1 MGYVNSLE
9 GIYLSPFTSLSFHYF
24 PPRNGGGNFQVHFRL
39 SGAPVLHRP
48 DAALDVTFDVSEQQL
63 PGCKMVAV
71 MVPSG
76 PQTCSFFVFFWG
88 GLGEEKLNLNPKDV
102 FDFRKVG
109 KNKFKPT

>member
-1 MGYVNSLE
+1 MIFYE
-9 GIYLSPFTSLSFHYF
+9 KW
-24 PPRNGGGNFQVHFRL
+24 RGNFQVHFRL

-76 PQTCSFFVFFWG
+76 PQTCIFFFFG
-88 GLGEEKLNLNPKDV
+88 GGFGRRETEFEPQRR
-102 FDFRKVG
+102 F
-109 KNKFKPT
+109 